1 MMAQMRL
8 SPSQDVD
15 NTLYLG
21 NLGETIH
28 NAYRHYEQLPGD
40 NFRGC
45 VRNLRVNGKPYPLT
59 QDAGWQGWSN
69 TDTETST
76 TGAPLRY
83 ASQVV

>member
-1 MMAQMRL
+1 MDL
-8 SPSQDVD
+8 PIPVSPSQDVD
-15 NTLYLG
+15 DTLYLG

-28 NAYRHYEQLPGD
+28 NAYRHYEQLPGE

-59 QDAGWQGWSN
+59 QDAGWQGGSN
-69 TDTETST
+69 TDTGGA

>member
-1 MMAQMRL
+1 MV

-15 NTLYLG
+15 DTLYLG

-28 NAYRHYEQLPGD
+28 NAYRHYEQLPGE

-59 QDAGWQGWSN
+59 QDAGWQGGSN
-69 TDTETST
+69 TDTETCT